1 MRMPVREEN
10 AQRKA
15 DIVKLV
21 EDKPKKGKSK

>member
-1 MRMPVREEN
+1 MPVREEN

-21 EDKPKKGKSK
+21 EDKPKKARAAK